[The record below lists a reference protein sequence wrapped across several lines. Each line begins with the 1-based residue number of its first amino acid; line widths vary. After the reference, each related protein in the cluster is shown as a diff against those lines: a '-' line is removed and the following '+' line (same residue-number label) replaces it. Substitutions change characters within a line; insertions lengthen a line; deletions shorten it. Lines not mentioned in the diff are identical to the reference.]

1 MDGSEIC
8 ELAGRDRRARREM
21 DGPAVRS
28 AIEDMKFAVIQFPGS
43 NCDQD
48 CVAAINGI
56 EGLQAEYVWHK
67 ESSLDDFDAIVLP
80 GGFAYGDYLRCG
92 AIARFS
98 PIMKAVIGDARAG
111 KLVLGTCNG
120 FQVLCE
126 AGLLPGA
133 LVRNR
138 SLRFVCDTVVTR
150 VEVDDSPFTHRCPK
164 GTLLR
169 LPVAHG
175 EGCFFADP
183 QTLRELNL
191 NGQVVLRYADNAG
204 RIVPEANPNG
214 SIENIAGIC
223 NRERNVFGLMPHPD
237 RASDVRLG
245 SADGAKIFVS
255 MMETIR
261 ASRSSD
267 SGERINQVA

>member
-1 MDGSEIC
+1 MN
-8 ELAGRDRRARREM
+8 
-21 DGPAVRS
+21 
-28 AIEDMKFAVIQFPGS
+28 FAVIQFPGS

-56 EGLQAEYVWHK
+56 EGLGADYVWHK
-67 ESSLDDFDAIVLP
+67 ETSLRDYDAIVLP

-98 PIMKAVIGDARAG
+98 PIMKAVVSDARAG

-120 FQVLCE
+120 FQILCE

-138 SLRFVCDTVVTR
+138 SLRFVCDMVTTR
-150 VEVDDSPFTHRCPK
+150 VEVADSPFTHRCPE

-169 LPVAHG
+169 LPIAHG
-175 EGCFFADP
+175 EGCYFADP
-183 QTLRELNL
+183 ETLCDLNQRR
-191 NGQVVLRYADNAG
+191 QVILRYADAEG

-223 NRERNVFGLMPHPD
+223 NLERNVFGLMPHPD
-237 RASDVRLG
+237 RASDIRLG
-245 SADGAKIFVS
+245 SADGEKIFRS
-255 MMETIR
+255 MMQSIEAAR
-261 ASRSSD
+261 A
-267 SGERINQVA
+267 QAA

>member
-1 MDGSEIC
+1 
-8 ELAGRDRRARREM
+8 
-21 DGPAVRS
+21 
-28 AIEDMKFAVIQFPGS
+28 MKFAVIQFPGS

-48 CVAAINGI
+48 CIAAINSI
-56 EGLQAEYVWHK
+56 EGLRAEYVWHK
-67 ESSLDDFDAIVLP
+67 ETSLGDYDAIILP

-98 PIMKAVIGDARAG
+98 PIMPAVVSAARAG

-120 FQVLCE
+120 FQILCE

-138 SLRFVCDTVVTR
+138 SLRFVCQMVTNR
-150 VEVDDSPFTHRCPK
+150 VEVGDSAFTHGSPQ

-169 LPVAHG
+169 LPIAHG
-175 EGCFFADP
+175 EGCYYADAD
-183 QTLRELNL
+183 TLRELNEHH
-191 NGQVVLRYADNAG
+191 QVILRYADEQG

-223 NRERNVFGLMPHPD
+223 NREGNVFGLMPHPD
-237 RASDVRLG
+237 RAFEERIG
-245 SADGAKIFVS
+245 SADGTRIFRS
-255 MMETIR
+255 MMHSIEQRR
-261 ASRSSD
+261 AR
-267 SGERINQVA
+267 AA

>member
-1 MDGSEIC
+1 M
-8 ELAGRDRRARREM
+8 RVRARL
-21 DGPAVRS
+21 ATILYV
-28 AIEDMKFAVIQFPGS
+28 KFAVIQFPGS

-48 CVAAINGI
+48 CVAAINGL
-56 EGLQAEYVWHK
+56 EGLRAEYVWHK
-67 ESSLDDFDAIVLP
+67 ETSLADFDAIVLP

-98 PIMKAVIGDARAG
+98 PIMKAVISDAHAG
-111 KLVLGTCNG
+111 KLILGTCNG

-138 SLRFVCDTVVTR
+138 SLRFVCDMVITR
-150 VEVDDSPFTHRCPK
+150 VEVDDSSFTHGCPK

-183 QTLRELNL
+183 ATLRELNT
-191 NGQVVLRYADNAG
+191 NEQVILRYADNKG
-204 RIVPEANPNG
+204 RVTQESNPNG

-223 NRERNVFGLMPHPD
+223 NREGNVFGLMPHPD
-237 RASDVRLG
+237 RASDARLG
-245 SADGAKIFVS
+245 STDGAKIFRS
-255 MMETIR
+255 MVETISGRR
-261 ASRSSD
+261 ATVRT
-267 SGERINQVA
+267 ERVKQVA

>member
-1 MDGSEIC
+1 MIITPSSVPRTETKM
-8 ELAGRDRRARREM
+8 R
-21 DGPAVRS
+21 
-28 AIEDMKFAVIQFPGS
+28 FAVIQFPGS

-48 CVAAINGI
+48 CLAAINGLD
-56 EGLQAEYVWHK
+56 GLHAEYVWHK
-67 ESSLDDFDAIVLP
+67 ESSLDDFDAVVLP

-138 SLRFVCDTVVTR
+138 SLRFVCEMVTTR
-150 VEVDDSPFTHRCPK
+150 VEVDDSPFTHGCGK
-164 GTLLR
+164 GSLLR

-175 EGCFFADP
+175 EGCFFAEAA
-183 QTLRELNL
+183 TLQELNA
-191 NGQVVLRYADNAG
+191 NQQVILRYSDSEG
-204 RIVPEANPNG
+204 RVVPEANPNG

-223 NRERNVFGLMPHPD
+223 NREGNVFGLMPHPD
-237 RASDVRLG
+237 RASDARLG
-245 SADGAKIFVS
+245 SMDGTKIFRS
-255 MMETIR
+255 MVQTISANR
-261 ASRSSD
+261 ATR
-267 SGERINQVA
+267 GLEPVKQVA

>member
-1 MDGSEIC
+1 MIITRSSVPP
-8 ELAGRDRRARREM
+8 RAETEM
-21 DGPAVRS
+21 R
-28 AIEDMKFAVIQFPGS
+28 FAVIQFPGS

-48 CVAAINGI
+48 CLAAING
-56 EGLQAEYVWHK
+56 LDKLHADYVWHK
-67 ESSLDDFDAIVLP
+67 ETSLDDFDAVVLP

-98 PIMKAVIGDARAG
+98 PIMKAVVRDAHAG

-138 SLRFVCDTVVTR
+138 SLRFVCDTVTTR
-150 VEVDDSPFTHRCPK
+150 VEVDDSPFTHGCPK
-164 GTLLR
+164 DSLLR

-175 EGCFFADP
+175 EGCFFADAT
-183 QTLRELNL
+183 TLQELNA
-191 NGQVVLRYADNAG
+191 NQQVILRYSDSEG
-204 RIVPEANPNG
+204 RVVPEANP
-214 SIENIAGIC
+214 

-237 RASDVRLG
+237 RASDARLG
-245 SADGAKIFVS
+245 SMDGAKIFRS
-255 MMETIR
+255 MVQTFGANGATE
-261 ASRSSD
+261 RS
-267 SGERINQVA
+267 EHVKRVA